1 MFEVTQ
7 RWMRSWDLLDVDVQS
22 DVGFEQAVM
31 A

>member
-7 RWMRSWDLLDVDVQS
+7 RWMRSWDLLDVDGRS
-22 DVGFEQAVM
+22 AVGFERAVL